1 MDKPTVNRV
10 SDAAALRAVTHPLRA
25 RMLGSLRVDGPA
37 TASELGRRF
46 GESSGTTS
54 YHLRLLE
61 KFGFIELD
69 PEQPNARDKRW
80 RALHMYTGWSNAE
93 AAKNPELDE
102 AVRAMKQRQLGN
114 VVEATETYE
123 SERERWGAA
132 WADVSGHS
140 DHAVRLRPE
149 SVAELRERVTEI
161 IFELRDKDA
170 GAEEAEMIRVF
181 FAAFPVDDD
190 FS

>member
-1 MDKPTVNRV
+1 MEKPTVNRV

-80 RALHMYTGWSNAE
+80 RALHMYTGWSDAE
-93 AAKNPELDE
+93 AEKNPELGE
-102 AVRAMKQRQLGN
+102 AVRAMRQRQLTN
-114 VVEATETYE
+114 VVEATGTFEDE
-123 SERERWGAA
+123 RGRWSEEWLDA
-132 WADVSGHS
+132 SGHG
-140 DHAVRLRPE
+140 DYALRLRPE
-149 SVAELRERVTEI
+149 SLRELRERLTAIVH
-161 IFELRDKDA
+161 ELRDR
-170 GAEEAEMIRVF
+170 EAEADGTEMVRVF
-181 FAAFPVDDD
+181 FAAFPTDDLN
-190 FS
+190 

>member
-1 MDKPTVNRV
+1 MEKPTTVRV
-10 SDAAALRAVTHPLRA
+10 GDAAALRAVTHPLRA

-80 RALHMYTGWSNAE
+80 RALHMYTGWSNVE
-93 AAKNPELDE
+93 AAKNPALGE
-102 AVRAMKQRQLGN
+102 AVREMNRRQLNN
-114 VVEATETYE
+114 VVEATAVYE
-123 SERERWGAA
+123 GEKARWGDE
-132 WADVSGHS
+132 WAEVSGHG
-140 DHAVRLRPE
+140 DHAVRLTPDE
-149 SVAELRERVTEI
+149 AQ
-161 IFELRDKDA
+161 ELRDRITALVHEYHDRRPEPA
-170 GAEEAEMIRVF
+170 GTEMVRLFV
-181 FAAFPVDDD
+181 ALFPVDDD
-190 FS
+190 MN